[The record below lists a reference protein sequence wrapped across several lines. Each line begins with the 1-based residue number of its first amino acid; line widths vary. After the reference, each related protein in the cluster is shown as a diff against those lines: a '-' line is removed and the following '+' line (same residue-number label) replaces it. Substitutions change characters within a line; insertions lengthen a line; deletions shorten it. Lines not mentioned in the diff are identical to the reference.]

1 MCVWGEK
8 PFPNTILISRI
19 KKKKNMKI
27 KIYTN
32 PTCHYCNKI
41 KTDLTTAEIEYEEI
55 ITSENIGEWN
65 EIIRVT
71 GIGMTPTI
79 ICQEE
84 TWLPNRD
91 FRTSEELVARIK
103 HFEEHKMRHLSLEER
118 VDQVNNAVKNIT
130 LLLNQTNQTLQSLQ
144 QKVDSVSTP
153 NVTPPPHPR
162 PTPVPAPQQ

>member
-1 MCVWGEK
+1 
-8 PFPNTILISRI
+8 
-19 KKKKNMKI
+19 MKI

-41 KTDLTTAEIEYEEI
+41 KTDLTTAETEYEEI

>member
-1 MCVWGEK
+1 
-8 PFPNTILISRI
+8 
-19 KKKKNMKI
+19 MKI

-41 KTDLTTAEIEYEEI
+41 KDDLKKAEISFEEI
-55 ITSENIGEWN
+55 ITSENIGDWN

-79 ICQEE
+79 VCQEE

-91 FRTSEELVARIK
+91 FRTSEELIARIN
-103 HFEEHKMRHLSLEER
+103 HFKENPMKRLSIDEKIE
-118 VDQVNNAVKNIT
+118 QVNNAGKNIT
-130 LLLNQTNQTLQSLQ
+130 LLLNQTNQTLQTLQ
-144 QKVDSVSTP
+144 QKVDSVATP

-162 PTPVPAPQQ
+162 PTPAPVPQQ